1 MTSDVVRKG
10 AYKLIEFFD
19 DQTVELYDVVNDV
32 GEDNDLSSTMP
43 EKVVELQRDL
53 VAWRADVGVVAPP
66 PYE

>member
-32 GEDNDLSSTMP
+32 GEDNDLFSTMP
-43 EKVVELQRDL
+43 EKVV
-53 VAWRADVGVVAPP
+53 
-66 PYE
+66 